1 MPPNPVSPLAG
12 WGVFIMMDDRRK
24 HILMAIE
31 NLAQAIVPKGA
42 VVLLFGSQARGDS
55 HEGSDWD
62 LLILLDKGR
71 VALDD
76 YDNLAYPFREL
87 GWKLGEIINPI
98 LYTVGDWK
106 KQSHTPFYKNVE
118 NDGIRLWH

>member
-1 MPPNPVSPLAG
+1 
-12 WGVFIMMDDRRK
+12 MMDDRRK

-87 GWKLGEIINPI
+87 GWELGEIINPI